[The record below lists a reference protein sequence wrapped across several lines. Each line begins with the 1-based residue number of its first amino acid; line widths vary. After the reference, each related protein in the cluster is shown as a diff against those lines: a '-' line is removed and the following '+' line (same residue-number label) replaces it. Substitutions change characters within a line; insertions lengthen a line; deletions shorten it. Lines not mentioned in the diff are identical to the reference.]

1 MVNLR
6 FMCYCLGR
14 AIKMH
19 LDHNLADC
27 MLIEDSPDFAEFTY
41 NFSKGLKVT
50 LTP

>member
-6 FMCYCLGR
+6 FMCYCLAR

-19 LDHNLADC
+19 LDHNEHDC
-27 MLIEDSPDFAEFTY
+27 MFIEDSADFAEFTY
-41 NFSKGLKVT
+41 NFSRDLKVT